1 MATQYRRHLH
11 DEGLAAPTPQSPS
24 PPETGA
30 LYCPECGMPT
40 WVEWSDGGHV
50 KIRCFSRHWFLML
63 ADRLP

>member
-1 MATQYRRHLH
+1 MATQHQRHPH
-11 DEGLAAPTPQSPS
+11 DDTVLATPAPLEDESV
-24 PPETGA
+24 A

-63 ADRLP
+63 ADRRT

>member
-1 MATQYRRHLH
+1 MATQQRKPPH
-11 DEGLAAPTPQSPS
+11 DHGLAQAVPLERSAP
-24 PPETGA
+24 EIEA

-63 ADRLP
+63 ADRLT